1 MNTAHQVRVG
11 GKPAAG
17 RSKRFKAAKN
27 HALAAALQ
35 SRFSEGSHKY
45 HESPQRVNMKRRQAV
60 KLQQGIHLTHLVIGA
75 AQLGKCAGF
84 SPHPGAQTKALESML
99 KQQNPARYQA
109 FFDRHGCASDKQ
121 LAQQLISKKAP
132 QLQTQYAAI
141 TQLGNFEDPADSR
154 QVCSTAASDWQATL
168 QATRQA
174 AADKQEEG
182 EAAEAAHREEEL
194 QIASAAAATAAAGY
208 ILDVLLLQ
216 LDAAIVHSNT
226 VAAPA
231 SDNTVDS
238 STQAHSAHENTDSSN
253 AAAETVADV
262 NEQGTGI
269 IIDPV
274 LPLSETALPA
284 DNMVASSNTQSDASE
299 LQQSCNHITDGWAKG
314 LGYRV

>member
-1 MNTAHQVRVG
+1 MYCNFVLQRCMCCPPQCQHLMYSTVRHVQCHTGQSQEPHCKYSPGSFSSQTSPNSSSSSSHSSSSASSIASPDSPEPVFSLSSSSMNTAHQVRVG

-121 LAQQLISKKAP
+121 LAQQHVCVSAGV
-132 QLQTQYAAI
+132 QYSC
-141 TQLGNFEDPADSR
+141 LR
-154 QVCSTAASDWQATL
+154 LAS
-168 QATRQA
+168 
-174 AADKQEEG
+174 
-182 EAAEAAHREEEL
+182 H
-194 QIASAAAATAAAGY
+194 
-208 ILDVLLLQ
+208 
-216 LDAAIVHSNT
+216 
-226 VAAPA
+226 PA
-231 SDNTVDS
+231 SHPTS
-238 STQAHSAHENTDSSN
+238 SS
-253 AAAETVADV
+253 
-262 NEQGTGI
+262 
-269 IIDPV
+269 
-274 LPLSETALPA
+274 
-284 DNMVASSNTQSDASE
+284 
-299 LQQSCNHITDGWAKG
+299 
-314 LGYRV
+314 